1 MLPETG
7 SYVERYNNGSLER
20 LAEAFE
26 EHIRACGL
34 CPRVCGVDRRRE
46 KGVCLQ
52 GERARLTN
60 ALLHKGEEPPLLE
73 KNGAGAV
80 FFSGCPMKCVYCQNF
95 AFSQQNRGSDYTHEE
110 LGEEFL
116 RLQQLGASNLDL
128 VTPTPHLPAILKA
141 LVYAV
146 PKGLKIPV
154 VYNTS
159 SYESVETLKQLD
171 GIVDVYLADIRY
183 TDTDPGRRYSGVD
196 DYWSSAKRAIRE
208 MFRQVGPKRLII
220 RHLVLP
226 NDIAGTEEAL
236 AFVAEELSTSVNIS
250 LMSQYFPVYNAK
262 EHRAINRRITEEE
275 YERAVGLLEKYALY
289 NGWTQLFE

>member
-7 SYVERYNNGSLER
+7 SYIERYQNRSLER
-20 LAEAFE
+20 LAQDFE
-26 EHIRACGL
+26 EHIKRCRL
-34 CPRVCGVDRRRE
+34 CPRDCRVDRRRE

-52 GERARLTN
+52 GEPARLTK

-80 FFSGCPMKCVYCQNF
+80 FFSGCPMNCVYCQNF
-95 AFSQQNRGSDYTHEE
+95 AFSQQNRGTDYTPEA
-110 LGEEFL
+110 LGDEFL

-128 VTPTPHLPAILKA
+128 VTPTLHLPAIVKA

-146 PKGLKIPV
+146 PKGLEIPI

-159 SYESVETLKQLD
+159 SYENPETLKQLN
-171 GIVDVYLADIRY
+171 GVVDVYLADIRY
-183 TDTDPGRRYSGVD
+183 TDREPGRRYSGVD
-196 DYWSSAKRAIRE
+196 DYWIVAKRAIRE

-226 NDIAGTEEAL
+226 NDVAGTEAAL
-236 AFVAEELSTSVNIS
+236 AFVAEELSTGVNIS

-275 YERAVGLLEKYALY
+275 YEKAVDLLEKYALY